1 MSQRRTTPEAIALRV
16 ICKAENSDKTRV
28 LGQIAELRGGLKPAV
43 RAELRA
49 LPLRDLRSLLAEY
62 QAEVR
67 R

>member
-1 MSQRRTTPEAIALRV
+1 MRRTTPEANALRV
-16 ICKAENSDKTRV
+16 ICKAENSAKTRV

-49 LPLRDLRSLLAEY
+49 LPLRDLRDLLAEY
-62 QAEVR
+62 QAEPR